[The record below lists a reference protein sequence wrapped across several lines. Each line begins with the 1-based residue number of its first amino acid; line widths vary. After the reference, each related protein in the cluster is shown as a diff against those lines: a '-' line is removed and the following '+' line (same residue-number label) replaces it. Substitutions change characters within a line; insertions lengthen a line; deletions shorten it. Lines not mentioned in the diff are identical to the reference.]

1 VELRQECLNQKII
14 SAQKL
19 LCEELK
25 YFFKTKKKKID
36 FLGKL
41 MIPAKSSTYEKY
53 TQPDC
58 AGEDVWRLLISLY
71 LLHHDVGHLLPDCVW
86 EDVWRQLMITPG
98 IPCFSLLP

>member
-1 VELRQECLNQKII
+1 VDIKDQLIQVERRQECLNQKII

-41 MIPAKSSTYEKY
+41 MILAQSSTYEKY

-58 AGEDVWRLLISLY
+58 V
-71 LLHHDVGHLLPDCVW
+71 
-86 EDVWRQLMITPG
+86 
-98 IPCFSLLP
+98 